1 MMQRLSNPDPAAS
14 YDYLLQTAQMVVNS
28 GADPKEVEAYIAQL
42 APLYERP
49 LPTFQKQP
57 LYVEETPQ
65 PLSAATSAERQRI
78 MMPGAQEMSWW
89 EDALVGAALFA
100 IPTVGVL
107 VNGARAVAAG
117 TGRTIGIGP
126 QVNLGLVGGASLGTG
141 LIISNLGK
149 LGWYGSVGG
158 VAGFV
163 ASLAIGIQVT
173 IIAGGIERFTGWSW
187 GVGVAGGEFIV
198 GNGAALLSMSNPPQF
213 MGITVGGGIGIGIPV
228 EVFVTAQH
236 TWQLA
241 PA

>member
-42 APLYERP
+42 APLYERSA
-49 LPTFQKQP
+49 PTFQKQSI
-57 LYVEETPQ
+57 YVEE
-65 PLSAATSAERQRI
+65 AAPRPVAEAAAERQRI
-78 MMPGAQEMSWW
+78 LMPSAQEMPWW

-100 IPTVGVL
+100 IPPVGAL
-107 VNGARAVAAG
+107 VNGARAVTAG
-117 TGRTIGIGP
+117 TGRTVGIGP
-126 QVNLGLVGGASLGTG
+126 QVNLGLVGGVSLGTG
-141 LIISNLGK
+141 LIISNQGK

-173 IIAGGIERFTGWSW
+173 IIGGGVERFTGWSW
-187 GVGVAGGEFIV
+187 GVGVAGGEVIV
-198 GNGAALLSMSNPPQF
+198 GNGAALLDMSNPPQF
-213 MGITVGGGIGIGIPV
+213 IGITVGGGIGIGIPV
-228 EVFVTAQH
+228 EVFITAQH